1 MAMGLLV
8 TINQEIDFDAAS
20 LVAEELG
27 FEVEPFEKKEAR
39 EFGIEDSV
47 DRDED
52 LLPRPPVVTVLGHVD
67 HGKTSLL
74 DAIRKTNVTAQE
86 AGGITQHIGAYQ
98 IELNGR
104 KITFI
109 DTPGHEAFTAMR
121 ARGAQVTDIAIL
133 VVAADDGV
141 MPQTVE
147 AINHAKAADVPI
159 IVALNKIDKPDAQPD
174 RVKQQLTE
182 HGLITEDW
190 GGDTVTVEVSALTRQ
205 GIDDLLEMILLVA
218 DLKELK
224 ANPNRPAR
232 GTVIEAKLDRGKGP
246 VATVLI
252 ERGTLRV
259 GDAIIAGPVS
269 GKVKAMSDDKGK
281 PVDEAGPSM
290 PVEILGFDE
299 VPEAGEIFDVVS
311 EDRLARQLATI
322 RSERKRAEE
331 IQSSRTISLDDLFGK
346 IKEGEIKELNL
357 IIKADVQG
365 SVEALR
371 QSLEALS
378 TDEVKVNVIHSGV
391 GAITESDIML
401 ASASNAIVL
410 GFQVRP
416 DGNAKA
422 IAERDRIDIRI
433 YRVIY
438 DALDDVKA
446 AMEGLLEPEIREVT
460 LGTANVLQTFKV
472 PRIGIV
478 AGCIVNEGKITRDA
492 MVRVIRDNIVIHEG
506 RLASLKR
513 FKDDVTEVMSAESI
527 SSEPGRN
534 RKFSGTPPGQA
545 IVTRRPLFCN
555 PMPNPSME
563 PIASPSG
570 RTCVAMRNL

>member
-1 MAMGLLV
+1 
-8 TINQEIDFDAAS
+8 
-20 LVAEELG
+20 
-27 FEVEPFEKKEAR
+27 
-39 EFGIEDSV
+39 
-47 DRDED
+47 
-52 LLPRPPVVTVLGHVD
+52 
-67 HGKTSLL
+67 
-74 DAIRKTNVTAQE
+74 
-86 AGGITQHIGAYQ
+86 
-98 IELNGR
+98 
-104 KITFI
+104 
-109 DTPGHEAFTAMR
+109 
-121 ARGAQVTDIAIL
+121 
-133 VVAADDGV
+133 
-141 MPQTVE
+141 
-147 AINHAKAADVPI
+147 
-159 IVALNKIDKPDAQPD
+159 
-174 RVKQQLTE
+174 
-182 HGLITEDW
+182 
-190 GGDTVTVEVSALTRQ
+190 
-205 GIDDLLEMILLVA
+205 MILLVA

-259 GDAIIAGPVS
+259 GDAIIAVPVS
-269 GKVKAMSDDKGK
+269 GNVKAMSADKGK

-513 FKDDVTEVMSAESI
+513 FKDDVTEVMSGYECGIGVANYQDIREGDVI
-527 SSEPGRN
+527 EAF
-534 RKFSGTPPGQA
+534 KLVETPRA
-545 IVTRRPLFCN
+545 L
-555 PMPNPSME
+555 
-563 PIASPSG
+563 
-570 RTCVAMRNL
+570 

>member
-1 MAMGLLV
+1 
-8 TINQEIDFDAAS
+8 
-20 LVAEELG
+20 
-27 FEVEPFEKKEAR
+27 
-39 EFGIEDSV
+39 
-47 DRDED
+47 
-52 LLPRPPVVTVLGHVD
+52 
-67 HGKTSLL
+67 
-74 DAIRKTNVTAQE
+74 
-86 AGGITQHIGAYQ
+86 
-98 IELNGR
+98 
-104 KITFI
+104 
-109 DTPGHEAFTAMR
+109 
-121 ARGAQVTDIAIL
+121 
-133 VVAADDGV
+133 
-141 MPQTVE
+141 
-147 AINHAKAADVPI
+147 
-159 IVALNKIDKPDAQPD
+159 LNKIDKPDAQPD

-513 FKDDVTEVMSAESI
+513 FKDDVTEVMSGYECGIGVANYQDIREGDVI
-527 SSEPGRN
+527 EAF
-534 RKFSGTPPGQA
+534 KLVETPRA
-545 IVTRRPLFCN
+545 L
-555 PMPNPSME
+555 
-563 PIASPSG
+563 
-570 RTCVAMRNL
+570 

>member
-1 MAMGLLV
+1 
-8 TINQEIDFDAAS
+8 
-20 LVAEELG
+20 
-27 FEVEPFEKKEAR
+27 
-39 EFGIEDSV
+39 
-47 DRDED
+47 
-52 LLPRPPVVTVLGHVD
+52 
-67 HGKTSLL
+67 
-74 DAIRKTNVTAQE
+74 
-86 AGGITQHIGAYQ
+86 
-98 IELNGR
+98 
-104 KITFI
+104 
-109 DTPGHEAFTAMR
+109 
-121 ARGAQVTDIAIL
+121 
-133 VVAADDGV
+133 
-141 MPQTVE
+141 
-147 AINHAKAADVPI
+147 
-159 IVALNKIDKPDAQPD
+159 
-174 RVKQQLTE
+174 
-182 HGLITEDW
+182 
-190 GGDTVTVEVSALTRQ
+190 
-205 GIDDLLEMILLVA
+205 
-218 DLKELK
+218 
-224 ANPNRPAR
+224 
-232 GTVIEAKLDRGKGP
+232 
-246 VATVLI
+246 
-252 ERGTLRV
+252 
-259 GDAIIAGPVS
+259 
-269 GKVKAMSDDKGK
+269 
-281 PVDEAGPSM
+281 
-290 PVEILGFDE
+290 
-299 VPEAGEIFDVVS
+299 

-513 FKDDVTEVMSAESI
+513 FKDDVTEVMSGYECGIGVANYQDIREGDVI
-527 SSEPGRN
+527 EAF
-534 RKFSGTPPGQA
+534 KLVETPRA
-545 IVTRRPLFCN
+545 L
-555 PMPNPSME
+555 
-563 PIASPSG
+563 
-570 RTCVAMRNL
+570 